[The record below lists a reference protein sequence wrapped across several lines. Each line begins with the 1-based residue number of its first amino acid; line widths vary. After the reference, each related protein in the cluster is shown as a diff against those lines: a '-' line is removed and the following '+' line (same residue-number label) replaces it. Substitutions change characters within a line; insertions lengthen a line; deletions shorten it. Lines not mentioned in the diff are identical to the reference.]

1 MIFFAVYSRTIT
13 VTIQILITKK
23 TIIIMES
30 NSRVVKDIDEKAL
43 LNSIYERDWGNSLP
57 DKLTTQSKQNTANE
71 ESVQVASVEA
81 TATSEQSTQ
90 SESKRIG
97 SKQRKTSLEEF
108 KKQFM
113 ISPKIDDRKPVFVS
127 LVTRDSLD
135 RVARLFGERGLSVS
149 GLVENLARNFLE
161 TYKDDVEQWR
171 KMYTEYNQYN
181 V

>member
-1 MIFFAVYSRTIT
+1 
-13 VTIQILITKK
+13 
-23 TIIIMES
+23 MES
-30 NSRVVKDIDEKAL
+30 NNRVVKDIDEKAL
-43 LNSIYERDWGNSLP
+43 LNSIYERDWGNLP
-57 DKLTTQSKQNTANE
+57 NKLTTQSKQNATNE